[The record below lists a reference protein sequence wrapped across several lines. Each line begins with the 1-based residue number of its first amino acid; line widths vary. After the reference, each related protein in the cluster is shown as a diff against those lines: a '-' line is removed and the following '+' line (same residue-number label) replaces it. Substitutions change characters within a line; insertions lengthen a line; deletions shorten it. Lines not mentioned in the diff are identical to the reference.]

1 MQATDQK
8 DLPAGAAG
16 RPASNTKARGIAGLF
31 RGAWAAVRGM
41 LAATGNRDVFRVYGR
56 MTLALIVTTVVV
68 GGLMIYGVQSLADL
82 VGGGAAAGADGA
94 GAAGAAGAATEM
106 GYVDWTYS
114 VLLESSRY
122 FVLIVGF
129 VLAALLAPV
138 LAMLVL
144 GIVFPM
150 FAESV
155 FLAALRPLDA
165 ARADKLKSLTG
176 LSTSA
181 SIIVSLRSLI
191 RLVLLTLAVFAVGFI
206 PFVGPIAAP
215 VLTLWVTAQALSSEL
230 LDPYFSKSSMKY
242 AARKQYAKAHRGGM
256 LGFGVPVSVLLA
268 IPLIGPLF
276 FGLAQAGA
284 ATLLVDVLEPKA

>member
-1 MQATDQK
+1 MQATDQS

-16 RPASNTKARGIAGLF
+16 RPAKGTKARGIAGLF

-56 MTLALIVTTVVV
+56 MTLALIVTTMVV
-68 GGLMIYGVQSLADL
+68 GGLMIYGVLSLADL
-82 VGGGAAAGADGA
+82 VDGGTSGADGA

-106 GYVDWTYS
+106 GYVDWMYS

-129 VLAALLAPV
+129 VLAALIAPV
-138 LAMLVL
+138 LSMLVL

-150 FAESV
+150 FAEAI

-165 ARADKLKSLTG
+165 ARADKLQSQTG

-181 SIIVSLRSLI
+181 SIIVSLRALTRLI
-191 RLVLLTLAVFAVGFI
+191 LLTLVVFAIGFI
-206 PFVGPIAAP
+206 PLVGPIAAP
-215 VLTLWVTAQALSSEL
+215 VLTLWITAQALSSEL

-256 LGFGVPVSVLLA
+256 LGFGVPLSFLLA

>member
-8 DLPAGAAG
+8 DAG
-16 RPASNTKARGIAGLF
+16 RPARGTKARGLTGLF

-56 MTLALIVTTVVV
+56 MTLALIVTTMVV
-68 GGLMIYGVQSLADL
+68 GGLMIYGVLSLAELLGD
-82 VGGGAAAGADGA
+82 GTSGATDGA
-94 GAAGAAGAATEM
+94 GAAGAAGAATEV
-106 GYVDWTYS
+106 GYVDWMYD
-114 VLLESSRY
+114 VLLESGRY
-122 FVLIVGF
+122 FVSIVGV
-129 VLAALLAPV
+129 VLAALIAPV
-138 LAMLVL
+138 LSMLVL

-150 FAESV
+150 FAESI

-165 ARADKLKSLTG
+165 ARADKLKSQTG
-176 LSTSA
+176 LSISA
-181 SIIVSLRSLI
+181 SIMISLRVLTRFI
-191 RLVLLTLAVFAVGFI
+191 LLTLFAFAIGFI
-206 PFVGPIAAP
+206 PLLGPIAAP
-215 VLTLWVTAQALSSEL
+215 VITLWVTSQTLTWEL

-242 AARKQYAKAHRGGM
+242 AAQKQYVKAHGGGV
-256 LGFGVPVSVLLA
+256 LGFGVPLSFLLA